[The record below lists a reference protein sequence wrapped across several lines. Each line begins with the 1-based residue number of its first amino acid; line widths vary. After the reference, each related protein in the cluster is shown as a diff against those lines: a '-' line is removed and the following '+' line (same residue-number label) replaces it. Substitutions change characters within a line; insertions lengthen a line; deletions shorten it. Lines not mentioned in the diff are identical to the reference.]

1 MLSWVKVVSLGLASS
16 RKPSKIHMAM
26 CRRKETVG
34 IFLTSVP
41 NSPQILSSKGSS
53 GVSSVASG
61 AQEELTTTNG
71 HQLGQGLSAGKSR
84 AQQKLFCE

>member
-1 MLSWVKVVSLGLASS
+1 MGHV
-16 RKPSKIHMAM
+16 AM

-61 AQEELTTTNG
+61 AQEELTMTNG
-71 HQLGQGLSAGKSR
+71 RQLGQGLSAGKIR
-84 AQQKLFCE
+84 ARQKLF